1 MNYSR
6 NNSNKSTYKFYICMS
21 MRAYCY
27 CIILPVRGGSFFL
40 LFYYLWLFL
49 RGMCDHV
56 FRKSMSVIFWCLIAH
71 CTGCHVQFWTLNITW
86 VQRSLCCPSISWGP
100 IWTLNI
106 YLSYTL
112 QLQCSIELGC
122 NYANESHKHVLVA
135 TFNRQQPF
143 PECFVKGKRRIY
155 TLDWSVASRY
165 TIFFYKTIR
174 SRLDLFI

>member
-1 MNYSR
+1 MLPTTRTRVGISFIYAWACVR
-6 NNSNKSTYKFYICMS
+6 TVTVLFCMS
-21 MRAYCY
+21 
-27 CIILPVRGGSFFL
+27 VVVQ
-40 LFYYLWLFL
+40 FYYLWLFL

-56 FRKSMSVIFWCLIAH
+56 FRKSMSVIFWCLLAH

-100 IWTLNI
+100 VWTLNI

-165 TIFFYKTIR
+165 TNFFFTKP
-174 SRLDLFI
+174 LGVV